1 MAIKFCTFF
10 VHLKFSFWKTFV
22 PVNGRHLSLLKWIL
36 IILFFMLGNIW
47 GANKFFKVSA
57 CNLVSEFSI
66 RIKKLSNTICG
77 GNKIGQ

>member
-1 MAIKFCTFF
+1 
-10 VHLKFSFWKTFV
+10 
-22 PVNGRHLSLLKWIL
+22 
-36 IILFFMLGNIW
+36 MLGNIW

-66 RIKKLSNTICG
+66 NKKKSNTICG